1 MAPAKELMMTDP
13 DYVIRVL
20 VVDDHPVMRDG
31 LRAAIDHELDMEV
44 VGEAADGAEAIVE
57 FRQLRPDVTLL
68 DLQMPNVD
76 GLEAIAS
83 IRKEFP
89 DAAIVVLTTYP
100 GDARVTRAMTLGATS
115 YLLKTACRE
124 EILKAVRGAVAG
136 RHIVAPEVIRELQN
150 HTGGENLT
158 MRELSVLRLVAAGNS
173 NRAIAEALF
182 VSEDTIKA
190 RMKSILAKLDARDR
204 THAVTIAVQ
213 RGFIER

>member
-1 MAPAKELMMTDP
+1 MSTSHDR
-13 DYVIRVL
+13 VIRVL
-20 VVDDHPVMRDG
+20 VVDDHPVMRGG

-44 VGEAADGAEAIVE
+44 VGEAADGAEAIAQ
-57 FRQLRPDVTLL
+57 FRRLRPDVTLL

-83 IRKEFP
+83 IRSEFP

-100 GDARVTRAMTLGATS
+100 GDARAIRAMALGASS

-124 EILKAVRGAVAG
+124 EILKAVRGTTTG
-136 RHIVAPEVIRELQN
+136 RHVVAAEVVRELEE
-150 HTGGENLT
+150 HTGSENLT

-182 VSEDTIKA
+182 VSEDTVKA
-190 RMKSILAKLDARDR
+190 RMKSILSKLAARDR

-213 RGFIER
+213 RGFLDR